1 MGGYSKLSIAYIQRS
16 INYNG
21 YIIYNNYN
29 HDNMENTTIAV
40 SNEVKE
46 KIKEFGQKGETYS
59 EVINKLL
66 ESAKKRQLQD
76 LLMDEE
82 NTISIDEA
90 ISHSK
95 KRW

>member
-1 MGGYSKLSIAYIQRS
+1 
-16 INYNG
+16 
-21 YIIYNNYN
+21 
-29 HDNMENTTIAV
+29 MENTTIAV
-40 SNEVKE
+40 SNEVKD
-46 KIKEFGQKGETYS
+46 KIKEFGNKGETYS

-76 LLMDEE
+76 LLMNEE
-82 NTISIDEA
+82 NTVSIDEA